1 MTKSRV
7 IFLVFI
13 FIVPVFI
20 VSCSRGKK
28 EKSSAK
34 INIDLQEF
42 DKVIEIYPD
51 LSELLSKQSTSGD
64 EIQNLLLEYDVKVP
78 ITKVLYYYDAITEI
92 KDAIIKGSAKEKKRV
107 RKKYGEDAFMMVEEN
122 LEYLIGE

>member
-1 MTKSRV
+1 MVS
-7 IFLVFI
+7 FLL
-13 FIVPVFI
+13 
-20 VSCSRGKK
+20 VSCSGKKK

-92 KDAIIKGSAKEKKRV
+92 KDAIVKGSAKEKKRV

-122 LEYLIGE
+122 LEYLTGE